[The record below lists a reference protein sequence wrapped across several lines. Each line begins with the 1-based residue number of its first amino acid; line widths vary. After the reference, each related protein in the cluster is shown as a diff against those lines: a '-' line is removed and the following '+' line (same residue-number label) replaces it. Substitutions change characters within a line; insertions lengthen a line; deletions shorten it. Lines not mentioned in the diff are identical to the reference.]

1 MAKYNIKAQYEYEG
15 TVEADSP
22 EEAEKVFWSELNDHY
37 AGTYDYECEEIK
49 VCETCGY
56 EGDADEFEGDDCDDC
71 ASAYSKPWM

>member
-1 MAKYNIKAQYEYEG
+1 MAQFHIKAQYEYEG
-15 TVEADSP
+15 TVEAENA

-56 EGDADEFEGDDCDDC
+56 EGEVAEFVGDDCDTCVAD
-71 ASAYSKPWM
+71 ADDK